1 MIIDSTGSNKV
12 TIGET
17 QEYKTTIDIENLD
30 FIATLLSSNLY
41 SNPEASFIRE
51 IVSNGWDSHVEAGNT
66 DTPLLVRVK
75 IGVDYNSY
83 NITIRDYGTGLSKE
97 QFENLFCKIGS
108 STKRETNAYHG
119 CFGLGH
125 LSPLAVSKVCYITS
139 YYDGVARLY
148 VMTKSGNNIT
158 TNLMSTSNT
167 EEKNGIEITIKGIP
181 EIWKYKDALY
191 RLAFFPNV
199 YVDGSFSEV
208 NNIKIK
214 KYKYFTASN
223 TVFKD
228 KLLLG
233 NVLYPLDDSIL
244 PAECKDFYNTIVN
257 SGIVINFNIGELQV
271 TPNRESIIYNTKTNK
286 LIVSRVKEAIAEIT
300 DLLRKQVEKDYSN
313 PIEYYNVLHGHI
325 YYDFIDNDIKQ
336 WGDYIPRFTLK
347 LFDFNIT
354 LKGKKLNNIQGIYRI
369 ENFLPSFKC
378 AVARD
383 KIHKDDSRW
392 TTRRYIKEGVPIIIV
407 PKEQKL
413 GKYLNDFLIAN
424 HYNKILITPI
434 SKDDYKKEYLE
445 KYHGFNRT
453 FDSLDEE
460 FIVECAYDH
469 LMSRCTSIDFDKD
482 KDFIKFKEDAK
493 AYAKANKVPTNTG
506 KVILTVWKANPDRYE
521 TYYNRKEFDS
531 YAKALKYIKELKGGT
546 LYRNLDDTNIA
557 NCVCKLGYNVIAANK
572 KVLEWLSKENFTSR
586 INVDTIFNNRNM
598 IVLKTIKEANF
609 NIDIPRT
616 FINSLNE
623 RLNEIAKDTIR
634 VFKQY
639 QCYSIDYYLDSCK
652 VDEDLLKDLKDIMYC
667 YNVYCTFNTAI
678 NGNTSDA
685 NINEILC
692 YIIMKQKGYKI
703 GYDCYKKIK
712 NNKLLSLLCKK

>member
-1 MIIDSTGSNKV
+1 MIIDSTSSNKV

-75 IGVDYNSY
+75 RGIDYNYS
-83 NITIRDYGTGLSKE
+83 ITIRDYGTGLSKE

-108 STKRETNAYHG
+108 STKRDSNAYLG
-119 CFGLGH
+119 AFGLGH
-125 LSPLAVSKVCYITS
+125 LSPLAVSKICYITS

-158 TNLMSTSNT
+158 TNLMSTT
-167 EEKNGIEITIKGIP
+167 DTDEKNGIEITVKGIP
-181 EIWKYKDALY
+181 EIWKYKEALT

-199 YVDGSFSEV
+199 YIDGSFSEV

-223 TVFKD
+223 TVFND

-244 PAECKDFYNTIVN
+244 PAECKDFYKTIVN

-271 TPNRESIIYNTKTNK
+271 TPNRESIIYNTKTNE
-286 LIVSRVKEAIAEIT
+286 LIVNRVKEAIAEIT

-313 PIEYYNVLHGHI
+313 PIEYYNIINGYI

-336 WGDYIPRFTLK
+336 WGDYIPHFTLK

-378 AVARD
+378 VVTRD
-383 KIHKDDSRW
+383 RILKDTNKW
-392 TTRRYIKEGVPIIIV
+392 NTRRSIKENLPVIII

-413 GKYLNDFLIAN
+413 GKHLSDFLIAN
-424 HYNKILITPI
+424 HYNKIFITPI
-434 SKDDYKKEYLE
+434 SKDDYKIEYLTR
-445 KYHGFNRT
+445 YHSFDRT
-453 FDSLDEE
+453 FESLDEE

-469 LMSRCTSIDFDKD
+469 LISRCTSIDFDKD

-493 AYAKANKVPTNTG
+493 AYAKANKVPANTG
-506 KVILTVWKANPDRYE
+506 KVILTVWRGNPERYE
-521 TYYNRKEFDS
+521 PYYTKKEFSS
-531 YAKALKYIKELKGGT
+531 YNKALEYIKELKGGT
-546 LYRNLDDTNIA
+546 LYRNLDDINIA
-557 NCVCKLGYNVIAANK
+557 NCACKLGYNIIAANK
-572 KVLEWLSKENFTSR
+572 KVLEWLNKEEFTSR
-586 INVDTIFNNRNM
+586 INVDAILNNKNM
-598 IVLKTIKEANF
+598 IVLRTIRDAGFKT
-609 NIDIPRT
+609 DIPRS
-616 FINSLNE
+616 FINSLNK
-623 RLNEIAKDTIR
+623 RLTHIAKETIKT
-634 VFKQY
+634 FEKY
-639 QCYSIDYYLDSCK
+639 NNYATSWYLDSCK
-652 VDEDLLKDLKDIMYC
+652 VDESLLKDLKEIMNC
-667 YNVYCTFNTAI
+667 YSVYESLKTVI
-678 NGNTSDA
+678 NADTSDT
-685 NINEILC
+685 NINDILC

-703 GYDCYKKIK
+703 NYDCYKKIK

>member
-1 MIIDSTGSNKV
+1 MIIDSTGSSKF

-66 DTPLLVRVK
+66 NTPLLVRVRRG
-75 IGVDYNSY
+75 IDYNY

-108 STKRETNAYHG
+108 STKRESNAYHG

-148 VMTKSGNNIT
+148 VMTKNGNSIT
-158 TNLMSTSNT
+158 TNLMNTTSTN
-167 EEKNGIEITIKGIP
+167 EKNGIEITIKGI
-181 EIWKYKDALY
+181 EGISSYKEALY

-199 YVDGSFSEV
+199 YIDGVFSEI

-214 KYKYFTASN
+214 KYKYFTAAN
-223 TVFKD
+223 NVFKD

-244 PAECKDFYNTIVN
+244 PVECKDFYRTIVD
-257 SGIVINFNIGELQV
+257 SGIVFNFNIGELQV
-271 TPNRESIIYNTKTNK
+271 TPNRESIIYNTKTNE
-286 LIVSRVKEAIAEIT
+286 LIISRVKDAIEEIT
-300 DLLRKQVEKDYSN
+300 ELLRKGVEKDYSD
-313 PIEYYNVLHGHI
+313 PIEYFNILHKHI
-325 YYDFIDNDIKQ
+325 YYDFIDNTIKH
-336 WGDYIPRFTLK
+336 WGDYIPSLVLK
-347 LFDFNIT
+347 MFNFNIT
-354 LKGKKLNNIQGIYRI
+354 LRGKKVINIDNIYRV
-369 ENFLPSFKC
+369 ENFLPSFRF
-378 AVARD
+378 VVSRD
-383 KIHKDDSRW
+383 RIFKDDSRW
-392 TTRRYIKEGVPIIIV
+392 TTRRYIKENLPVVII

-413 GKYLNDFLIAN
+413 GKYLNDFIIKN
-424 HYNKILITPI
+424 YSNKIFISPI
-434 SKDDYKKEYLE
+434 SKEDYKTEYLQ
-445 KYHGFNRT
+445 KYHSYNRT

-469 LMSRCTSIDFDKD
+469 LMSRCTSVNFDKNT
-482 KDFIKFKEDAK
+482 DFIKFKEDAK
-493 AYAKANKVPTNTG
+493 AYAKANKVPANTG
-506 KVILTVWKANPDRYE
+506 KVILSIWKTSSYGEGHHYFKREFAS
-521 TYYNRKEFDS
+521 YNE
-531 YAKALKYIKELKGGT
+531 ALTYIKELKGGT

-557 NCVCKLGYNVIAANK
+557 SCACRLGYNVISANK
-572 KVLEWLSKENFTSR
+572 KVLEWLNKEDFTSR
-586 INVDTIFNNRNM
+586 ISVDTIFNNKNM
-598 IVLKTIKEANF
+598 VVLNTIREAGF
-609 NIDIPRT
+609 SVDIPKT

-623 RLNEIAKDTIR
+623 RLSTVAKNAINTFRI
-634 VFKQY
+634 
-639 QCYSIDYYLDSCK
+639 YSTYSTSCYLDSCK
-652 VDEDLLKDLKDIMYC
+652 VDETLLNDLKDIMNC
-667 YNVYCTFNTAI
+667 YSIYKDLNNTINANVADT
-678 NGNTSDA
+678 

-703 GYDCYKKIK
+703 GYNCYKKIK

>member
-1 MIIDSTGSNKV
+1 MIIDSTGSNKI

-66 DTPLLVRVK
+66 DTPLLVRIK
-75 IGVDYNSY
+75 RGIDYNY

-108 STKRETNAYHG
+108 STKRDSNAYLG
-119 CFGLGH
+119 AFGLGH

-167 EEKNGIEITIKGIP
+167 KEKNGIEITVKGIS
-181 EIWKYKDALY
+181 EIFKYKDALY

-271 TPNRESIIYNTKTNK
+271 TPNRESIIYNTKTNE

-378 AVARD
+378 VVTRD
-383 KIHKDDSRW
+383 RILKDGSKW
-392 TTRRYIKEGVPIIIV
+392 NTRRCIKESLPVIIV

-434 SKDDYKKEYLE
+434 SKDDYKKEYLVN
-445 KYHGFNRT
+445 YHGFNRT
-453 FDSLDEE
+453 FDNLDEE
-460 FIVECAYDH
+460 FVVECAYDY

-482 KDFIKFKEDAK
+482 ANFIKFKEDAK

-506 KVILTVWKANPDRYE
+506 KVILTVWKANSDRYE
-521 TYYNRKEFDS
+521 TYYNKREFNS
-531 YAKALKYIKELKGGT
+531 YDKALKYIKELKGGT
-546 LYRNLDDTNIA
+546 LYRNLDNTNIA
-557 NCVCKLGYNVIAANK
+557 NCACKLGYNVIAANK
-572 KVLEWLSKENFTSR
+572 KVLEWLNKETFTSR
-586 INVDTIFNNRNM
+586 INVDTIFSNKNM

-609 NIDIPRT
+609 NLDLPRS
-616 FINSLNE
+616 FINSLNIK
-623 RLNEIAKDTIR
+623 LQKIATETINISR
-634 VFKQY
+634 QY
-639 QCYSIDYYLDSCK
+639 STNTINYYLDSCK
-652 VDEDLLKDLKDIMYC
+652 VDEELLKELQTIMYC
-667 YNVYCTFNTAI
+667 YSVYSAFNTSI
-678 NGNTSDA
+678 NGDTSDA

>member
-1 MIIDSTGSNKV
+1 MIIDSTGSSKF

-66 DTPLLVRVK
+66 NTPLLVRVRRG
-75 IGVDYNSY
+75 IDYNY

-108 STKRETNAYHG
+108 STKRESNAYHG

-148 VMTKSGNNIT
+148 VMTKNGNSIT
-158 TNLMSTSNT
+158 TNLMNTTSTN
-167 EEKNGIEITIKGIP
+167 EKNGIEITIKGIAG
-181 EIWKYKDALY
+181 ISSYKEALY

-199 YVDGSFSEV
+199 YVDGVFSEI

-214 KYKYFTASN
+214 KYKYFTAAN
-223 TVFKD
+223 NVFKD

-244 PAECKDFYNTIVN
+244 PVECRDFYRTIVD
-257 SGIVINFNIGELQV
+257 SGIVFNFNIGELQV
-271 TPNRESIIYNTKTNK
+271 TPNRESIIYNTKTNE
-286 LIVSRVKEAIAEIT
+286 LIISRVKDAIEEIT
-300 DLLRKQVEKDYSN
+300 ELLRKGVEKDYSD
-313 PIEYYNVLHGHI
+313 PIEYFNILHKHI
-325 YYDFIDNDIKQ
+325 YYDFIDNTIKH
-336 WGDYIPRFTLK
+336 WGDYIPSLVLK
-347 LFDFNIT
+347 MFNFNIT
-354 LKGKKLNNIQGIYRI
+354 LRGKKVVNIDNIYRV
-369 ENFLPSFKC
+369 ENFLPSFRF
-378 AVARD
+378 VVSRD
-383 KIHKDDSRW
+383 RIFKDDSRW
-392 TTRRYIKEGVPIIIV
+392 TTRRYIKENLPVVII

-413 GKYLNDFLIAN
+413 GKYLNDFIIKN
-424 HYNKILITPI
+424 YDNKIFISPI
-434 SKDDYKKEYLE
+434 SKEDYKVEYLQ
-445 KYHGFNRT
+445 KYHSYNKA

-469 LMSRCTSIDFDKD
+469 LMSRCTSVNFDKNT
-482 KDFIKFKEDAK
+482 DFIKFKEDAK
-493 AYAKANKVPTNTG
+493 AYAKANKVPVNTG
-506 KVILTVWKANPDRYE
+506 KVILSIWKTSSYGEGHHYFKREFASY
-521 TYYNRKEFDS
+521 KE
-531 YAKALKYIKELKGGT
+531 ALTYIKELKGGT
-546 LYRNLDDTNIA
+546 LHRNLDDTNIA
-557 NCVCKLGYNVIAANK
+557 SCACMLGYNVISANK
-572 KVLEWLSKENFTSR
+572 KVLEWLNKENFTSR
-586 INVDTIFNNRNM
+586 ISVDTIFNNKNM
-598 IVLKTIKEANF
+598 VVLNTIREAGF
-609 NIDIPRT
+609 SVDMPKT

-623 RLNEIAKDTIR
+623 RLSTVAKNVINTFRI
-634 VFKQY
+634 
-639 QCYSIDYYLDSCK
+639 YSTYSTSCYLDSCK
-652 VDEDLLKDLKDIMYC
+652 VDETLLNDLKDIMNC
-667 YNVYCTFNTAI
+667 YSIYKDLNNIINANVADT
-678 NGNTSDA
+678 

-703 GYDCYKKIK
+703 GYNCYKKIK